1 METISQTTS
10 TLQIITNFAEH
21 NTGLFIFVCILI
33 FLVFALCLFFI
44 AKAGVFLAKRINK
57 LKLGGNE
64 IQLGEDSKPIEDQKS
79 EKYTKFASTI
89 SAIIQY
95 SINTGYEN
103 SQKRQELFDVQMTHA
118 KENFDIIQTAIIEN
132 YISEGG
138 QNVEIAKT
146 LLHHVINKVII
157 LRFRSICVADR
168 LAEKTKEGIIELN
181 RNFIDSAYTDAWI
194 ELKNLINYTIKTE
207 KNNTE
212 YSDQLLLDSLKQQK
226 DSIKKMIT
234 NSLEYAH
241 TQALNF
247 LTEVQECNKQ
257 LNDKI
262 QNLLNIHFE
271 GTAEEFQQ
279 SWVSESVAIPPN
291 SVVGA

>member
-21 NTGLFIFVCILI
+21 NTVLFIFVCTLI
-33 FLVFALCLFFI
+33 FLVFALCLFFL

-64 IQLGEDSKPIEDQKS
+64 IQLGEDGKPIEDQKS
-79 EKYTKFASTI
+79 ENYTKFASTI

-181 RNFIDSAYTDAWI
+181 RNFIDSAYTDVWI

-247 LTEVQECNKQ
+247 LTEIQECNKQ

-271 GTAEEFQQ
+271 GTAEKFQQ

>member
-10 TLQIITNFAEH
+10 TLQVITNFAEH
-21 NTGLFIFVCILI
+21 NAGLFMFVCILVV
-33 FLVFALCLFFI
+33 LVFALCLFFI
-44 AKAGVFLAKRINK
+44 AKAGVFLVKRINK
-57 LKLGGNE
+57 LKLGDKE
-64 IQLGEDSKPIEDQKS
+64 IQLGEDGKPIEDQKP
-79 EKYTKFASTI
+79 ENYTKFASTI

-103 SQKRQELFDVQMTHA
+103 SQKRRELFDVQMTHI

-138 QNVEIAKT
+138 QNIEIARA

-168 LAEKTKEGIIELN
+168 LAEKTKDGVIELN
-181 RNFIDSAYTDAWI
+181 RNFIESAYTDVWI
-194 ELKNLINYTIKTE
+194 ELKNLVNYTTKTE
-207 KNNTE
+207 KNSTV

-226 DSIKKMIT
+226 DSIKKMIV
-234 NSLEYAH
+234 NSLEYAYD
-241 TQALNF
+241 QAVSFLN
-247 LTEVQECNKQ
+247 EVQECNKQ

-271 GTAEEFQQ
+271 GTANELQQ
-279 SWVSESVAIPPN
+279 SWVSESVATPPN
-291 SVVGA
+291 SVVGV